1 MDASCGLKSMDTR
14 LRIDG
19 DNEDDEG
26 LQHIPDWG
34 KDDVDLW
41 PMPQLRAPNG
51 VISVVKGPRPSTA
64 PHSSTTGYWTY
75 GGRRRPASTMRRTV
89 FRRLAAQSFA
99 PSCARSSAFSGSTRP
114 SSATPTVRH
123 REDAQ
128 VLGRFFQD
136 SPDRA
141 WMSKR
146 NSANRVATLAR
157 VGSTA
162 DMPIK
167 QQPRQFGGLHGT
179 GLTLHDAMSWPASV
193 VCSATTKHSLQA
205 AASVACIM
213 SNKHL
218 QTPTK
223 LPAANALTFAPTP
236 SLPSAIPTQSSTA
249 AAHRPLP
256 AHIAALLDRAGLKQR
271 AAQGTAQG
279 TARGKPGSVTPGG
292 RRSMPR
298 ERQMMHEA
306 PSRRREAAQQLS
318 VDERQR
324 WADEESLFRHQAA
337 AKHLWQHYPI
347 VRKYYLK
354 IIDTGSVQ

>member
-205 AASVACIM
+205 CQCCL
-213 SNKHL
+213 HHE
-218 QTPTK
+218 QQ
-223 LPAANALTFAPTP
+223 ALTDTHKIAGCKCANICTDPVIALCNTDAELH
-236 SLPSAIPTQSSTA
+236 SCRTSATASS
-249 AAHRPLP
+249 HRCASRPCWTE
-256 AHIAALLDRAGLKQR
+256 A
-271 AAQGTAQG
+271 
-279 TARGKPGSVTPGG
+279 ARGSRDGSRDG
-292 RRSMPR
+292 
-298 ERQMMHEA
+298 
-306 PSRRREAAQQLS
+306 SR
-318 VDERQR
+318 
-324 WADEESLFRHQAA
+324 
-337 AKHLWQHYPI
+337 
-347 VRKYYLK
+347 
-354 IIDTGSVQ
+354 